1 MLPAMEGGKSEGRQ
15 LTGEKLW
22 LLRGGVIGL
31 AIVIAV
37 VALIVSGGEDE
48 GPAAAPEPE
57 SAIVSEEELAERAAA
72 LGQPIYWAGPV
83 PGTVLELEQLEG
95 EEGVRVRYLPE
106 GSEAGEASP
115 KDLTVGSYPLP
126 EANAALERFAAEP
139 GSVTRQGPNG
149 REVVYDKEK
158 PTSAYFVDPE
168 GSVQVEVYD
177 PSPQKALSL
186 ALSGKVGPA
195 E

>member
-1 MLPAMEGGKSEGRQ
+1 MLPTMEGGKTADRPLS
-15 LTGEKLW
+15 GEKLW

-31 AIVIAV
+31 AIVIAL
-37 VALIVSGGEDE
+37 VALLVSGGEDE
-48 GPAAAPEPE
+48 GPAAPPEAE
-57 SAIVSEEELAERAAA
+57 STIVSEEELAERAAA

-106 GSEAGEASP
+106 GSDVGEAPPSA
-115 KDLTVGSYPLP
+115 LTVGSYPLA

-149 REVVYDKEK
+149 REVVYSEEK
-158 PTSAYFVDPE
+158 PTSVYFVDPE

-177 PSPQKALSL
+177 PAPRKALSL

>member
-1 MLPAMEGGKSEGRQ
+1 MLPAMEGGRTADRP

-31 AIVIAV
+31 AIVIAL
-37 VALIVSGGEDE
+37 VALLVSGGEDE
-48 GPAAAPEPE
+48 GPAAPPEAE
-57 SAIVSEEELAERAAA
+57 STIVSEEELAERAAA

-106 GSEAGEASP
+106 GSEAGEAPSEA
-115 KDLTVGSYPLP
+115 LTVGSYPLA
-126 EANAALERFAAEP
+126 EANAALERFAAES
-139 GSVTRQGPNG
+139 GSVTKKGPGG
-149 REVVYDKEK
+149 REVVYSKEK

>member
-1 MLPAMEGGKSEGRQ
+1 MLPAMEGGKAADRP

-31 AIVIAV
+31 AIVIAL
-37 VALIVSGGEDE
+37 VALVVSGGEDE
-48 GPAAAPEPE
+48 GPAAAPEAE
-57 SAIVSEEELAERAAA
+57 STIVSEEELAERAAA

-83 PGTVLELEQLEG
+83 PGTVLELEQLGG

-106 GSEAGEASP
+106 GSDVGEAP
-115 KDLTVGSYPLP
+115 PEALTVGSYPLA

-149 REVVYDKEK
+149 REVVYSEEK

-186 ALSGKVGPA
+186 ALAGKVAPA

>member
-1 MLPAMEGGKSEGRQ
+1 MLGSMEGAKTAGRQ

-31 AIVIAV
+31 AVVIAL
-37 VALIVSGGEDE
+37 VALLVSGGEDE
-48 GPAAAPEPE
+48 GPAAPPEAE

-115 KDLTVGSYPLP
+115 EALTVGSYPLA
-126 EANAALERFAAEP
+126 EADAALERFAAEP

-149 REVVYDKEK
+149 REVVYSEEK
-158 PTSAYFVDPE
+158 TTSVYFNDPE
-168 GSVQVEVYD
+168 GLVQVEVYD
-177 PSPQKALSL
+177 PSPKKALSL

>member
-1 MLPAMEGGKSEGRQ
+1 MLSSMEGGKTADRQ

-22 LLRGGVIGL
+22 LLRGGVIGV
-31 AIVIAV
+31 AIVIAL
-37 VALIVSGGEDE
+37 VALLVSGGEDE
-48 GPAAAPEPE
+48 GPAAPPEPE
-57 SAIVSEEELAERAAA
+57 STIVSEEELAERAAA
-72 LGQPIYWAGPV
+72 LGQPIYWGGPV
-83 PGTVLELEQLEG
+83 PGTVLELEQLPG

-115 KDLTVGSYPLP
+115 KALAIGSYPLA

-139 GSVTRQGPNG
+139 SSVTRQGPNG
-149 REVVYDKEK
+149 REVVYNEEK
-158 PTSAYFVDPE
+158 PTSVYFVDPE

-177 PSPQKALSL
+177 PSPRKALSL
-186 ALSGKVGPA
+186 ALAGKVGPA

>member
-1 MLPAMEGGKSEGRQ
+1 MEGGRTADRQ

-37 VALIVSGGEDE
+37 VALIVSGGEGE
-48 GPAAAPEPE
+48 GPAAPPEAE
-57 SAIVSEEELAERAAA
+57 STIVSEEELAERAAA

-106 GSEAGEASP
+106 GSEAGEANP
-115 KDLTVGSYPLP
+115 EALTIGSYPLA

-139 GSVTRQGPNG
+139 GSVTKRGPNG
-149 REVVYDKEK
+149 REVVYSEEK

-168 GSVQVEVYD
+168 GLVQVEVYS
-177 PSPQKALSL
+177 PSPKKALSL
-186 ALSGKVGPA
+186 ALSGKVDPA

>member
-1 MLPAMEGGKSEGRQ
+1 MLPTMEGGRTADRP

-31 AIVIAV
+31 AIVIAL
-37 VALIVSGGEDE
+37 VALVVSGGEDE
-48 GPAAAPEPE
+48 NPAAPPEAE
-57 SAIVSEEELAERAAA
+57 STIVSEEELAERAAA
-72 LGQPIYWAGPV
+72 LGQPIYWVGPV

-106 GSEAGEASP
+106 GSDVGEAPPSA
-115 KDLTVGSYPLP
+115 LTIGSYPIA

-149 REVVYDKEK
+149 REVVYSEEK

-168 GSVQVEVYD
+168 GLVQVEVYD
-177 PSPQKALSL
+177 PSPRKALSL
-186 ALSGKVGPA
+186 ALSGKVDPA

>member
-1 MLPAMEGGKSEGRQ
+1 MEGGKTATHQ

-31 AIVIAV
+31 AIVIAL
-37 VALIVSGGEDE
+37 VALVVSGGEDE
-48 GPAAAPEPE
+48 GPAAPPEAE
-57 SAIVSEEELAERAAA
+57 SKIVSEEELAERAAA

-95 EEGVRVRYLPE
+95 EEGVCVRYLPE
-106 GSEAGEASP
+106 GSGVGEAPPSA
-115 KDLTVGSYPLP
+115 LTVGSYPRSP
-126 EANAALERFAAEP
+126 AALEEFAAEP

-149 REVVYDKEK
+149 REVVYSEEN
-158 PTSAYFVDPE
+158 PTSAYFNDPE
-168 GSVQVEVYD
+168 GLVQVEVYD

-186 ALSGKVGPA
+186 ALSGKAAPA